1 MPTQDPGARPP
12 QKKIGDPGSD
22 EQKIGDP
29 GRDEKKIGAPGRD
42 ENMIE
47 GFFEVWLK

>member
-1 MPTQDPGARPP
+1 MPTQDPRARPP

-22 EQKIGDP
+22 EQKICDP
-29 GRDEKKIGAPGRD
+29 GRDEKKIGDPGRD
-42 ENMIE
+42 ENIFE